1 MDELQMIATML
12 DEPPAPDA
20 EAAVRRR
27 ITAGMREP
35 ERAPRRAW
43 RRPALWSGLG
53 LAATAAAVTGALTLT
68 TSGTAP
74 RAPDPGHGAVR
85 PMSAKT
91 VLLTAAEHAET
102 APSTGRYWHVR
113 TLSSMP
119 FHGGPRNGGYWGS
132 RLTVGET
139 WTLRDGRSWTGYRE
153 AGVRIAPEDEAA
165 WKRDGSPNKAASA
178 HGLFKAKGPGTFLV
192 CDKEMSFKQVQAL
205 PADRAGLQSALK
217 RAMLHNDDG
226 PVPPGA
232 QRMFVAGC
240 LAGLL
245 ADVPVPPKVR
255 AAAYRALAGTP
266 GVTVTGR
273 TTDERGRAGIGLA
286 VPDGRD
292 GTSTMIIDPDSSLV
306 LSTTVGHGPGG
317 KSVTRIILQAG
328 WTNAAPSVPAL
339 P

>member
-27 ITAGMREP
+27 LMDGMREP
-35 ERAPRRAW
+35 ERAARRAW

-68 TSGTAP
+68 SGTAP
-74 RAPDPGHGAVR
+74 RAPDPGPGAVR

-91 VLLTAAEHAET
+91 VLLTAAEHAEA
-102 APSTGRYWHVR
+102 APSTGTYWHVR
-113 TLSSMP
+113 TLTSIP
-119 FHGGPRNGGYWGS
+119 FHGGPRKGGYWGS

-153 AGVRIAPEDEAA
+153 AGVRIAPKDEAA
-165 WKRDGSPNKAASA
+165 WKRDGSPNKAASG
-178 HGLFKAKGPGTFLV
+178 HGLFKDKGPGTFLV
-192 CDKEMSFKQVQAL
+192 CDKEMSFTQVQAL
-205 PADRAGLQSALK
+205 PAEPAGLLSALK

-226 PVPPGA
+226 PVPPSA
-232 QRMFVAGC
+232 QRTFVAGC

-245 ADVPVPPKVR
+245 ADVPVAPKVR
-255 AAAYRALAGTP
+255 AAAYRALAATP

-273 TTDERGRAGIGLA
+273 TTDERGRTGIGLV
-286 VPDGRD
+286 VPEGR
-292 GTSTMIIDPDSSLV
+292 GGSSTMIIDPDSSLV
-306 LSTTVGHGPGG
+306 LSTTVGHGSGG
-317 KSVTRIILQAG
+317 KDVARIILEAG
-328 WTNAAPSVPAL
+328 WTDASPKVPAL